1 MPNDS
6 ASNRNDIDAQTNRPN
21 SLARPPHPPHPPH
34 PPDRVHRSQLLRH
47 DRANSDSVIH
57 AYASTANGQQYP
69 ATPDGIFLQST
80 LTTII
85 KGIFSRNQ
93 NDERGPGYSRTY
105 VDEEY
110 GESCGNYGWVDKV
123 KDEDGKRYA
132 LKTFKM
138 NEEGVTQM
146 RDLSDLLFARGSL
159 SVPEVRKLGSQ
170 LIAGVSHLHKLMLL
184 HCDLKPSN
192 LLLTN
197 KMELQVADVGL
208 AEDFSTGAIFTNHG
222 LYVPEVVQEKRH
234 TSALDVWSIGVVLY
248 EMLEGSLPDLTIWD
262 TVKKKK
268 DVTQDTKM
276 SDELARDPFFKNGW
290 CPDELTWD
298 IFHKAP
304 TGPAVKINRNKA
316 VRDILGSRTADF
328 ENKKAG
334 DIGEKKKAVYI
345 KAKTKSPPTKAPV
358 KKVKI
363 DRKRTIKDILTSR
376 ATSIEEKLAKKRAGS
391 PEMTSVTKLQAK

>member
-1 MPNDS
+1 M
-6 ASNRNDIDAQTNRPN
+6 AKR
-21 SLARPPHPPHPPH
+21 
-34 PPDRVHRSQLLRH
+34 
-47 DRANSDSVIH
+47 
-57 AYASTANGQQYP
+57 
-69 ATPDGIFLQST
+69 
-80 LTTII
+80 
-85 KGIFSRNQ
+85 
-93 NDERGPGYSRTY
+93 
-105 VDEEY
+105 
-110 GESCGNYGWVDKV
+110 NYGWVDKV

-197 KMELQVADVGL
+197 KMELQVADRP
-208 AEDFSTGAIFTNHG
+208 ERNHG

-262 TVKKKK
+262 MVKKKK
-268 DVTQDTKM
+268 DVIQDTKM
-276 SDELARDPFFKNGW
+276 SDVAKKTIRRALDYNSKTRMTLQELARDPFFKNGW
-290 CPDELTWD
+290 CLDELTWD

-316 VRDILGSRTADF
+316 VRDILGSRAADF
-328 ENKKAG
+328 ENKKKAG
-334 DIGEKKKAVYI
+334 DVGEKKKAVHI

-376 ATSIEEKLAKKRAGS
+376 ATSIEKLAKKRAGS
-391 PEMTSVTKLQAK
+391 PEMTFVTKLQAK

>member
-34 PPDRVHRSQLLRH
+34 PPDRR
-47 DRANSDSVIH
+47 
-57 AYASTANGQQYP
+57 
-69 ATPDGIFLQST
+69 
-80 LTTII
+80 
-85 KGIFSRNQ
+85 
-93 NDERGPGYSRTY
+93 
-105 VDEEY
+105 
-110 GESCGNYGWVDKV
+110 NYGWVDKV

-262 TVKKKK
+262 MVKKKK
-268 DVTQDTKM
+268 DVIQDTKM
-276 SDELARDPFFKNGW
+276 SDVAKKTIRRALDYNSKTRMTLQELARDPFFKNGW
-290 CPDELTWD
+290 CLDELTWD

-316 VRDILGSRTADF
+316 VRDILGSRAADF
-328 ENKKAG
+328 ENKKKAG
-334 DIGEKKKAVYI
+334 DVGEKKKAVHI
-345 KAKTKSPPTKAPV
+345 KAKTKSPPTKAQS
-358 KKVKI
+358 
-363 DRKRTIKDILTSR
+363 RSR
-376 ATSIEEKLAKKRAGS
+376 ATSIEKLAKKRAGS
-391 PEMTSVTKLQAK
+391 PEMTFVTKLQAK